1 MEQDVFIYGN
11 GAWITYKFLM
21 ERKVPK
27 QTILNNTASKKKTR
41 WYTRCYPGSKKVKL
55 IAYDSLP
62 ISIITKYKLPEFS
75 ELKVI
80 AEISKKLIKDK
91 FKEKAKKIIT
101 DIFDFEI
108 SNWESVRSIY
118 CNLFSDDEKIRKY
131 CKTHVLFAKILE
143 LNNKNIGFKLSDL
156 FDAYRGYDDLVFETN
171 TVGSFYNKVLKVKN
185 AKCIE
190 EELINGHRNQISNN
204 RKVTE
209 DVIIE
214 IKRLRKNPKQ
224 YSADFIT
231 PKINDY
237 LIRTNRK
244 TISQATVER
253 IINELKVDNE
263 VAIIKYGIQY
273 VKNKMMPFAHFI
285 PPHKEGIL
293 WQVDGT
299 RFQFAYKGGPK
310 DISFLTY
317 YIVIDAFDKRIIG
330 CSYDDG
336 ENTEMAIVAFEM
348 ACRAK
353 KYLPTEIN
361 SDNSPA
367 YRAKDYV
374 SMVINA
380 KSMGVNWRINKV
392 KNPRDNTYVERTFK
406 VIQEKYCKKYDG
418 YVGDGIKSKDIN
430 GRPSP
435 EELTKYFKNKNL
447 RTRAE
452 VIALIHKIV
461 KEYNESKDRTNLMKK
476 DEFILKQYGKRN
488 INPIP
493 LDSSKNAI
501 LFWACRDLKLQNGMI
516 SFDVDNEPYYYNI
529 YDDNV
534 LVNYHGSRVRVR
546 YNKTD
551 LSKVML
557 FEIGSNKYICTLE
570 RYIAIPKAGAERDDE
585 QNSQLYTHIS
595 KSRELE
601 KRLKERV
608 LKIEEESK
616 KNWQKV
622 PPELAE
628 FAPLS
633 KPIRENSEKE
643 IVEKELEKIS
653 EKEKFRIITF

>member
-1 MEQDVFIYGN
+1 MEQDVFIFGN
-11 GAWITYKFLM
+11 GAWVTYKFLM

-41 WYTRCYPGSKKVKL
+41 WYTRCYPGSKKIKL

-62 ISIITKYKLPEFS
+62 ISVIKKFKLPEFS
-75 ELKVI
+75 ELKAI
-80 AEISKKLIKDK
+80 AEISNKLIKDK

-131 CKTHVLFAKILE
+131 CKTHVLFAKIIE
-143 LNNKNIGFKLSDL
+143 LNNKNIGFKLSHL
-156 FDAYRGYDDLVFETN
+156 YEAYRGYDDLVFETN
-171 TVGSFYNKVLKVKN
+171 SEKSFYNKVLKVKQAN
-185 AKCIE
+185 SIE

-204 RKVTE
+204 RRVTE

-214 IKRLRKNPKQ
+214 IKRLRANPNK
-224 YSADFIT
+224 YSATYIKD
-231 PKINDY
+231 KINEY
-237 LIRTNRK
+237 LVKTNRK
-244 TISQATVER
+244 TISQSTVER
-253 IINELKVDNE
+253 IIIELNVDNE
-263 VAIIKYGIQY
+263 VAISRYGIQY
-273 VKNKMMPFAHFI
+273 VKDKMLPFAHFL

-293 WQVDGT
+293 WMMDGT
-299 RFQFAYKGGPK
+299 RFQFAYKGGP
-310 DISFLTY
+310 DDYNFLTY
-317 YIVIDAFDKRIIG
+317 YVVIDAYDKRIIG
-330 CSYDDG
+330 YSYDDG
-336 ENTEMAIVAFEM
+336 ENTEMVTEAFEC
-348 ACRAK
+348 ACREK
-353 KYLPTEIN
+353 KYLPTEIIT
-361 SDNSPA
+361 DNSPS
-367 YRAKDYV
+367 YRAKKYA
-374 SMVINA
+374 SMVNEAIF
-380 KSMGVNWRINKV
+380 MGVNWRINKV
-392 KNPRDNTYVERTFK
+392 KNPRDNTYVERCFG

-418 YVGDGIKSKDIN
+418 YLGEGIKTKNIN
-430 GRPSP
+430 GTPSP
-435 EELTKYFKNKNL
+435 EEKMKSLKKMNL
-447 RTRAE
+447 RTRNE
-452 VIALIHKIV
+452 VIKLIEQVI
-461 KEYNESKDRTNLMKK
+461 KEYNESVDRTNLMKK
-476 DEFILKQYGKRN
+476 DEFSLKMHGKKK

-493 LDSSKNAI
+493 LDSSKYAT
-501 LFWACRDLKLQNGMI
+501 LFWTCRDLKIQNGMI
-516 SFDVDNEPYYYNI
+516 SFDIDKKSYLYNI
-529 YDDNV
+529 YNNKIIDKY
-534 LVNYHGSRVRVR
+534 LGRSVRVR
-546 YNKTD
+546 YDKTD

-557 FEIGSNKYICTLE
+557 FDIGTNKYICTLE
-570 RYIAIPKAGAERDDE
+570 RKYPIPKAGAERDDE